1 MDEKNITVLTAYP
14 IELAQGDET
23 CKYAT
28 FLISVLDEYDRMG
41 RMIPKEA
48 GEKYHETLR
57 GFPIVAKLIK
67 DRANRGIDF
76 GAHEMRRYRKRNG
89 QEEVTFD
96 TYPIGSVIDTW
107 IESREVAGYEGLKD
121 CIMARAKLWT
131 CRSPEYF
138 KVLDQL
144 WQAGQISSSWEL
156 VVTDKEEQSLGR
168 KILKAFSF
176 IGNAILGTTS
186 VPAVRGAGILEY
198 AEAEEEYVQTTE
210 DLNDALLK
218 DLQEQE
224 EITLNETEVKDVAPV
239 EETVVNEPEATEA
252 TAPAT
257 EEATAVQPE
266 ADDTATVSTESAET
280 APVDTP
286 EAQSAET
293 ADTVVEVV
301 DEPTVNIDELVK
313 QVAELTAALA
323 VAQDENA
330 ALKAELESLAPIR
343 EQYEQLEREKAE
355 AERLQQVAALT
366 QLALNSGF
374 ITEAELA
381 DEGGDET
388 IRSLIANLDKS
399 GLENIIVERLV
410 SSRSTPAPQTPVV
423 KEFST
428 ASLGAS
434 APKVRAAITEDA
446 AEHTDKK
453 EALAAKGGAFVRAI
467 INK

>member
-1 MDEKNITVLTAYP
+1 MDENNITILTAYP

-41 RMIPKEA
+41 RLIPKEA

-57 GFPIVAKLIK
+57 GFPIVAKLIR
-67 DRANRGIDF
+67 DRANRGVDF
-76 GAHEMRRYRKRNG
+76 GAHEMRRTKKRNG

-107 IESREVAGYEGLKD
+107 IEQREVAGYDGLKD

-156 VVTDKEEQSLGR
+156 IVTDKEEQTLGR

-198 AEAEEEYVQTTE
+198 AEAEEEHCQTTE
-210 DLNDALLK
+210 DLNEALLK

-239 EETVVNEPEATEA
+239 EETVVNETEVTEA
-252 TAPAT
+252 AASAA
-257 EEATAVQPE
+257 EDATAVQPE
-266 ADDTATVSTESAET
+266 ADDAAAVSTESAEE
-280 APVDTP
+280 APVDAP
-286 EAQSAET
+286 EEQSAET
-293 ADTVVEVV
+293 AETVVEVV
-301 DEPTVNIDELVK
+301 DQPTVNVDELIS
-313 QVAELTAALA
+313 QVAELTAALTA
-323 VAQDENA
+323 ARDENA
-330 ALKAELESLAPIR
+330 ALRAELDSLAPIR
-343 EQYEQLEREKAE
+343 EEYERLEREKAE
-355 AERLQQVAALT
+355 AERLQQVAALR

>member
-1 MDEKNITVLTAYP
+1 MPEQKITVLTAYP
-14 IELAQGDET
+14 IELAQGDDT

-76 GAHEMRRYRKRNG
+76 GAHEMRKYRKRNG

-96 TYPIGSVIDTW
+96 TYPIGSVVDTW
-107 IESREVAGYEGLKD
+107 IEQREVAGYDGLKD

-138 KVLDQL
+138 KVLDRL
-144 WQAGQISSSWEL
+144 WEEGQVSSSWEL
-156 VVTDKEEQSLGR
+156 IVSEKEEQSLGR
-168 KILKAFSF
+168 KILRAFSF

-210 DLNDALLK
+210 DLNEALLK

-224 EITLNETEVKDVAPV
+224 ESTLNEEVKDVAPV
-239 EETVVNEPEATEA
+239 EESVVSEETEVTEAAAPAAEEPTAVEPEAGG
-252 TAPAT
+252 TA
-257 EEATAVQPE
+257 E
-266 ADDTATVSTESAET
+266 VSTESAEA
-280 APVDTP
+280 APVDAP
-286 EAQSAET
+286 ETQPAET
-293 ADTVVEVV
+293 AETVVEVIE
-301 DEPTVNIDELVK
+301 EPTVNVDELIN
-313 QVAELTAALA
+313 QVAELTAALTA
-323 VAQDENA
+323 ARDENA
-330 ALKAELESLAPIR
+330 ALRAELESLAPIR
-343 EQYEQLEREKAE
+343 EEYERLEREKAE
-355 AERLQQVAALT
+355 AERQQQIAALR
-366 QLALNSGF
+366 QLALNSGY

-388 IRSLIANLDKS
+388 IRSLIANLDKP
-399 GLENIIVERLV
+399 GLESVIVERLV
-410 SSRSTPAPQTPVV
+410 SARANPAPQIPAI